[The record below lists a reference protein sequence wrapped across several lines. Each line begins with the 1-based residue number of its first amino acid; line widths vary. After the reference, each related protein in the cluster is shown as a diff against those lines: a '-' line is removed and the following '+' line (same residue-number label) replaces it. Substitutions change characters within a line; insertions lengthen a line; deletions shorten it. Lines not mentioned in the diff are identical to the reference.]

1 MFCAGHNGIYFRYL
15 AMMLPPE
22 AVEET
27 KKHGKFTA
35 ARRLKFSP
43 LLDQLALTRSI
54 IRAKRVLAQGAD
66 NLVAPDAD

>member
-22 AVEET
+22 AVEAT
-27 KKHGKFTA
+27 MKHGKFTA

-43 LLDQLALTRSI
+43 LLDQLAMTRAF
-54 IRAKRVLAQGAD
+54 IRAQGTLAQCADDLGAS
-66 NLVAPDAD
+66 DAD